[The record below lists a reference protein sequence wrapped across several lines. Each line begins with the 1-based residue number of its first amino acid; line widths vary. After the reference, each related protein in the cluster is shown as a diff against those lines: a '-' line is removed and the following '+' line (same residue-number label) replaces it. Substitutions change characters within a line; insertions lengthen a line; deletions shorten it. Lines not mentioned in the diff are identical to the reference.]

1 MPVKL
6 RHICHHCSTH
16 DQSGS
21 AIVEMALVLPIFI
34 FLFIAIV
41 DFGLYFNARN
51 VAHSAAWNG
60 AKEYVASNSSANV
73 TSVVR
78 ATLDPLL
85 SDDALALIT
94 PTSTTTS
101 SGGANYTVTQ
111 VIVAGNM
118 LSPFT
123 TSLGLYPI
131 TAIGIAN

>member
-1 MPVKL
+1 MLTGNQK
-6 RHICHHCSTH
+6 
-16 DQSGS
+16 GG
-21 AIVEMALVLPIFI
+21 AMVEMAIVLPFFI

-41 DFGLYFNARN
+41 DFGLYFNMKN
-51 VAHSAAWNG
+51 VAQSAAWNG
-60 AKEYVASNSSANV
+60 AKEYVASKTPANV

-85 SDDALALIT
+85 SDEALALIT

-101 SGGANYTVTQ
+101 AGGATYSMTQ

-123 TSLGLYPI
+123 TALGLYPI
-131 TAIGIAN
+131 TAVGIAN